1 MPDEC
6 ALRYQAR
13 QTVKDTQR
21 ENERVRQEAKGEA
34 AELARLTKENTAL
47 KARSAASRH
56 HALIHLRHRGLTLG

>member
-1 MPDEC
+1 MYE
-6 ALRYQAR
+6 RAR
-13 QTVKDTQR
+13 AWASVDA
-21 ENERVRQEAKGEA
+21 NERVRQEAKGEA